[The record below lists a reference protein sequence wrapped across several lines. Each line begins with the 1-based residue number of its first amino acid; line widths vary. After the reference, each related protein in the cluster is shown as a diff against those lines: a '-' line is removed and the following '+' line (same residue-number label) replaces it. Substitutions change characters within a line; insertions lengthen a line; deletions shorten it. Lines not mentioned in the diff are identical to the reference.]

1 MQQFELANPEVSS
14 QFLHAFTSFGV
25 IFSIGFT
32 GKLPLLTNLLTQGQ
46 YSMNFGGLENPDVLD
61 NFDFDSFLQSNDEFP
76 EFDPTGLNFGAPEG
90 VETGA
95 EGA

>member
-14 QFLHAFTSFGV
+14 QLLHALTSFGI
-25 IFSIGFT
+25 IFHYRFHRKNSSA
-32 GKLPLLTNLLTQGQ
+32 NLLTQGQ

-76 EFDPTGLNFGAPEG
+76 EFDPTGLSFGAPEG